1 MMDRT
6 ANVVLVVLMLIA
18 ATAAAAP
25 RPAVLEVKS
34 TLAGTVLA
42 DDLVEEGA
50 RVDDAQPLVYV
61 RTPLTGSTAVAARA
75 PRDGTVREL
84 LVKAGQ
90 RIERGDVVARI
101 EPR

>member
-1 MMDRT
+1 MMNRAAT
-6 ANVVLVVLMLIA
+6 IALVVFLA
-18 ATAAAAP
+18 SAAAAGAAP
-25 RPAVLEVKS
+25 RLGLLEVKS

-42 DDLVEEGA
+42 DELAEVGA

-61 RTPLTGSTAVAARA
+61 QTALTGTRAVAARA
-75 PRDGTVREL
+75 PRDAVVREM

>member
-1 MMDRT
+1 MMNR
-6 ANVVLVVLMLIA
+6 AAAIALVILLA
-18 ATAAAAP
+18 SAAAAGAAP
-25 RPAVLEVKS
+25 RALLDVKS

-42 DDLVEEGA
+42 DDLVEVGA
-50 RVDDAQPLVYV
+50 SVDDAQPLVYV
-61 RTPLTGSTAVAARA
+61 QTALTGTRAVAARA
-75 PRDGTVREL
+75 PRDAVVREV